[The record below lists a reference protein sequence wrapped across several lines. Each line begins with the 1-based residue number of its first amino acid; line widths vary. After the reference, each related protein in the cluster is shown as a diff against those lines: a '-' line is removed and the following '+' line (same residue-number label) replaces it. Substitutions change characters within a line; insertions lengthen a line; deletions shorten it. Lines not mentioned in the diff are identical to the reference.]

1 MLDIIQYCFVC
12 SSLLQQTTQNLTG
25 LTLRNLTGLA
35 SVLIRI
41 RIRVLAY
48 NDKAETNKKEEK
60 KNHVTVTPPPSHQ
73 QATQFF
79 LQI

>member
-25 LTLRNLTGLA
+25 LTLRNLTWLI
-35 SVLIRI
+35 SV

-48 NDKAETNKKEEK
+48 NDKAETKKKEEK
-60 KNHVTVTPPPSHQ
+60 EIT
-73 QATQFF
+73 
-79 LQI
+79 

>member
-25 LTLRNLTGLA
+25 LTLRNLTGLT
-35 SVLIRI
+35 SVRI
-41 RIRVLAY
+41 QVLAY

-60 KNHVTVTPPPSHQ
+60 KSSNSYSPPPP
-73 QATQFF
+73 
-79 LQI
+79 